1 MTGHTYEILLAL
13 GILAPFISFWLLV
26 FFGAKLGK
34 PGSGWFAVVLGMG
47 VPLVLATIVLIGW
60 WSEDPGTRATLSDRN
75 HVLHGHGGGVLD
87 LRIQHRVHVRTQR

>member
-47 VPLVLATIVLIGW
+47 VSLVLATIVLVGW
-60 WSEDPGTRATLSDRN
+60 W
-75 HVLHGHGGGVLD
+75 
-87 LRIQHRVHVRTQR
+87 